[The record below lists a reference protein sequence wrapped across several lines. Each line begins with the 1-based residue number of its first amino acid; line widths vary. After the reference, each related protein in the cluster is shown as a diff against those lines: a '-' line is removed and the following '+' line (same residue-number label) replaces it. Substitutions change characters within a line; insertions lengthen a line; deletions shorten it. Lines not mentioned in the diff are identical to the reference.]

1 MMKKAFFGVVGMMAF
16 FFAFGCA
23 EDHVFS
29 AVCLFVV
36 WAVCMQKAGVVDWKE
51 EISKED

>member
-1 MMKKAFFGVVGMMAF
+1 MKKALYGIAGMTAF
-16 FFAFGCA
+16 FLAFGFA
-23 EDHVFS
+23 DDHVFD
-29 AVCLFVV
+29 AVCLFIV